1 MFCKAEFYFALKR
14 KNLLLVLLFEGT
26 LFLENW
32 AKCNCF
38 TKWSS
43 YVNWSCGQHSWNVV
57 CLTFI
62 MEIRLRTVNLY
73 HLFTTALNKS
83 RQKKN
88 KCVKKE
94 KKSSIYARWRFWDLM
109 NYSCLFSC
117 NIFQAGKENWSFNLN
132 SLCIHQWQMS
142 RYYTYAFL
150 DLTPW
155 KT

>member
-1 MFCKAEFYFALKR
+1 MFCKAEFYLALRR
-14 KNLLLVLLFEGT
+14 KNSLLVVLLFDEGT

-83 RQKKN
+83 GQKKS
-88 KCVKKE
+88 KC
-94 KKSSIYARWRFWDLM
+94 ID
-109 NYSCLFSC
+109 
-117 NIFQAGKENWSFNLN
+117 
-132 SLCIHQWQMS
+132 MS
-142 RYYTYAFL
+142 VFL
-150 DLTPW
+150 W
-155 KT
+155 KTDSFRLIVMTLVGLVLQVWKIWCFPRFCSSLKQPFNSNGR